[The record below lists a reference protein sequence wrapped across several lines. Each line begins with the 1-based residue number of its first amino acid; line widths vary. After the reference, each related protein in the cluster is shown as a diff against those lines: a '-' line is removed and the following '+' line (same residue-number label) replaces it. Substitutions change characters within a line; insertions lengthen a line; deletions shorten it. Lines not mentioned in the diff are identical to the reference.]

1 MPKIRRL
8 AGYVHCKGRRQ
19 RTVHP
24 SRRIGFERIKIV
36 APQTL
41 EIGPAGD
48 GRDGDHPLFA
58 VRASGYVHQKL
69 LRYQTAHQPSVGT
82 KVPSVPVRRGL
93 QWPMH
98 SSKAASSLLES
109 LLMAKDDVRRGM
121 PPVKLSRE
129 EFDERYRTRFID
141 PLCEPLQKELDAII
155 EAA

>member
-8 AGYVHCKGRRQ
+8 AGYVHRKGRRQ
-19 RTVHP
+19 RTVRP

-82 KVPSVPVRRGL
+82 KVPSVPVRRWGCAMANAL
-93 QWPMH
+93 IK
-98 SSKAASSLLES
+98 SSFFAIGVS
-109 LLMAKDDVRRGM
+109 
-121 PPVKLSRE
+121 
-129 EFDERYRTRFID
+129 FDG
-141 PLCEPLQKELDAII
+141 
-155 EAA
+155 